1 LATIGKTL
9 DRYTILR
16 EIGRGSMGQVYLA
29 RDTRLSRNVAI
40 KMLPPAVASDVARR
54 RRFAR
59 ESQALAAL
67 NHPNIVT
74 IHSVDEVEDQP
85 FLVMEWIQGLPLGDL
100 IPAGGL
106 PVERFLGL
114 AVPLAAAVAQ
124 AHQEGIIHR
133 DLKPGNVMVRDDGV
147 LKVVDFGISL
157 MAEPETLT
165 HGQPQPALL
174 AETLTGVGIVLGTLP
189 YMAPEQVRG
198 RQVDARSDVFS
209 LGVIL
214 YEMAT
219 GLRPFQGATAA
230 ELVAA
235 ILYQRPPAPCVL
247 NPGLPAVLD
256 RIVERCLAKRPEERY
271 PKAAELHRDLA
282 ALQRRAGVPVAPL
295 PESRQ
300 APGSSS
306 AAVAVL
312 PLRNLADDVGQDY
325 FSDGLTEAIIANL
338 AKIGSMRITSHA
350 SVMRYRT
357 DRPAPRQ
364 TARELE
370 VDYLL
375 EGSILRSGDSLMLTI
390 ALVDPSSGGAVWGD
404 TFQGS
409 LPDVFTFQQRVAQEV
424 ARALKGGLSPGDR
437 SRLEDL
443 QAVSPEIYETYLKA
457 RFLFNKWAP
466 PSASILEVQE
476 LLEQVVAEAPGYA
489 LGWVALAECY
499 LAQVVN
505 GINLLAP
512 EQGLPRARTA
522 ALRTLELDARL
533 SEAHTVVA
541 STYFQSWDWKN
552 AERSFVRALEL
563 NPSNADAYSR
573 YSIYLS
579 GMRRHDEALEAV
591 RKARRLD
598 PLTPA
603 LRFGLTFNR
612 LFAGRYEEAVQA
624 AQATL
629 DLMPEY
635 WMGYYHLGYVRS
647 LQGRHAEADPLL
659 RRAVEMCRR
668 HPQAL
673 AALGSNEALLGR
685 EEEARRIIAEL
696 EEMSSRV
703 FVAPSALAS
712 PLLALGEPDRALD
725 WLEKGLAVYDPHLAL
740 LAVHQSYLPL
750 HGHPRFQRLLVRL
763 GLADV

>member
-1 LATIGKTL
+1 MIGKTL
-9 DRYTILR
+9 DRYAILR
-16 EIGRGSMGQVYLA
+16 EIGRGAMGQVYLA
-29 RDTRLSRNVAI
+29 RDTRLGRNVAI
-40 KMLPPAVASDVARR
+40 KMLPPAVVSDVARR

-74 IHSVDEVEDQP
+74 IHSVDEVEGQP

-106 PVERFLGL
+106 PAERFLSL

-124 AHQEGIIHR
+124 AHQEGIVHR

-157 MAEPETLT
+157 VEPETLT
-165 HGQPQPALL
+165 DGQPPPALL
-174 AETLTGVGIVLGTLP
+174 DETLTGVGIVLGTLP
-189 YMAPEQVRG
+189 YMAPEQVQG

-219 GLRPFQGATAA
+219 GLRPFQGATAS
-230 ELVAA
+230 ELAAA
-235 ILYQRPPAPCVL
+235 ILYQRPPAPCGL
-247 NPGLPAVLD
+247 NPGLPAALD

-271 PKAAELHRDLA
+271 PNAAELHRGLE
-282 ALQRRAGVPVAPL
+282 ALQRQADVPVAPL

-300 APGSSS
+300 APGPPS

-312 PLRNLADDVGQDY
+312 PLRNLAGDAGQDY
-325 FSDGLTEAIIANL
+325 FSDGLTEAMIANL

-357 DRPAPRQ
+357 DRPEPRQ
-364 TARELE
+364 TARELG

-375 EGSILRSGDSLMLTI
+375 EGSLLRSGDSLMLTV

-424 ARALKGGLSPGDR
+424 ARALKGDLSSGDR

-457 RFLFNKWAP
+457 RFLFKMRAP
-466 PSASILEVQE
+466 APTPILEAQE

-489 LGWVALAECY
+489 LGWAALAECY
-499 LAQVVN
+499 LSQMVD
-505 GINLLAP
+505 GINLLTA

-522 ALRTLELDARL
+522 ALHALELDARL
-533 SEAHTVVA
+533 SEAHAVVA
-541 STYFQSWDWKN
+541 STHIQSWDWKN

-563 NPSNADAYSR
+563 NPSNADAYGR

-579 GMRRHDEALEAV
+579 GVRRHDEALEAV

-598 PLTPA
+598 PLSPA

-612 LFAGRYEEAVQA
+612 LFAGRYEEAAQS

-635 WMGYYHLGYVRS
+635 WMGYYHLGHVRS

-659 RRAVEMCRR
+659 RRAVEMSRR
-668 HPQAL
+668 LPQAL

-685 EEEARRIIAEL
+685 EEEARRLVAEL

-703 FVAPSALAS
+703 FVAPSALAP

-725 WLEKGLAVYDPHLAL
+725 WLEKGLAIHDQHLAL
-740 LAVHQSYLPL
+740 LAVHQSYLAL
-750 HGHPRFQRLLVRL
+750 HGHPRFQRLLASL

>member
-1 LATIGKTL
+1 MAIIGKTL

-16 EIGRGSMGQVYLA
+16 EIGRGAMGQVYLA
-29 RDTRLSRNVAI
+29 RDIRLGRNVAI
-40 KMLPPAVASDVARR
+40 KMLPPAVASDVACR

-59 ESQALAAL
+59 ESKALAAL

-85 FLVMEWIQGLPLGDL
+85 FLVMEWIQGLTLGDL

-106 PVERFLGL
+106 PAERFLGL

-124 AHQEGIIHR
+124 AHQEGIVHR

-147 LKVVDFGISL
+147 LKVVDFGISRVV
-157 MAEPETLT
+157 EPETLAA
-165 HGQPQPALL
+165 GQPPPALQ
-174 AETLTGVGIVLGTLP
+174 AETLTGVGTVLGTLP

-219 GLRPFQGATAA
+219 GLRPFQGATAS
-230 ELVAA
+230 ELTAA
-235 ILYQRPPAPCVL
+235 ILHQRPPASCGL
-247 NPGLPAVLD
+247 NPGLPAALD
-256 RIVERCLAKRPEERY
+256 RIVERCLAKRPEGRY
-271 PKAAELHRDLA
+271 PNAAELHRDLA
-282 ALQRRAGVPVAPL
+282 ALQRQADVPVAPL
-295 PESRQ
+295 TESRQ
-300 APGSSS
+300 VPGPPS

-312 PLRNLADDVGQDY
+312 PLRNLAGDAGQDY
-325 FSDGLTEAIIANL
+325 FLDGLTEAMIANL

-350 SVMRYRT
+350 SVMRYRM
-357 DRPAPRQ
+357 DRPEPRQ

-375 EGSILRSGDSLMLTI
+375 EGSILRSGDSLMLTV

-424 ARALKGGLSPGDR
+424 ARALKGDLSSEDR

-457 RFLFNKWAP
+457 RYLLNKRAP
-466 PSASILEVQE
+466 ASASILEAQE
-476 LLEQVVAEAPGYA
+476 LMAQVVAESPGYA
-489 LGWVALAECY
+489 LGWAALAECY
-499 LAQVVN
+499 LSQMMD
-505 GINLLAP
+505 GINLLAS

-522 ALRTLELDARL
+522 ALRALELDSRL

-541 STYFQSWDWKN
+541 VTHFQSWDWKN

-563 NPSNADAYSR
+563 NPSNADAYSK
-573 YSIYLS
+573 YSVYLS
-579 GMRRHDEALEAV
+579 GMRRHDEALEAL

-598 PLTPA
+598 PLSLA
-603 LRFGLTFNR
+603 LRFGLTLNR
-612 LFAGRYEEAVQA
+612 LFAGRYEEAAQS

-629 DLMPEY
+629 DLQPDL
-635 WMGYYHLGYVRS
+635 WMGYYHLGHVRS

-659 RRAVEMCRR
+659 RRAVEMSRR
-668 HPQAL
+668 LPQAL
-673 AALGSNEALLGR
+673 AALGSNEARLGR
-685 EEEARRIIAEL
+685 EEEARRIVAEL

-703 FVAPSALAS
+703 FVAPSVLAP
-712 PLLALGEPDRALD
+712 PLLALGEPDLALD
-725 WLEKGLAVYDPHLAL
+725 WLEKGLAIHDQHLAL

-750 HGHPRFQRLLVRL
+750 HGHPRFQGLLVSL